1 VQNDEPRR
9 CEVCDKVV
17 FTPWIGVVVNH
28 AETRDIGIVC
38 EECWPSYMDASMV
51 ARKVLGSE
59 FAGGVRAK

>member
-1 VQNDEPRR
+1 MQNDEPRR

-38 EECWPSYMDASMV
+38 EECWPAYMDASMV